1 MILNSRR
8 RVLALL
14 FAAGAT
20 TRLSG
25 LPRAFAQETPNG
37 AQDPEKP
44 EQPEKPDCFASQDF
58 GPWRAQATN
67 KQTGARLRELT
78 FSTGRTCNLSGDL
91 EVNGRYDARL
101 NLYGDPETQAL
112 PKEELV
118 KPENRIIVKGA
129 DGKVAVDEPLCGNC
143 TDIYEGNVSIV
154 LPLST
159 APLLRDG
166 ASVEIIIKLGGKEE
180 CSLKFETKQL
190 HDALAWAEEKRDELA
205 KDRDNDKCAAPDE
218 CFITSACCDV
228 LGLADD
234 CFELRSLRAYRDDVL
249 AKEPE
254 GAEAIALYYDLAPV
268 ILRAMP
274 YARRNEILSVI
285 YLRYVL
291 PAALLARI
299 GLSGLARRLYTTMM
313 HRLARDFAPLSA
325 SALGENR

>member
-14 FAAGAT
+14 LAAGAS

-25 LPRAFAQETPNG
+25 PPRAFAQEAPDG
-37 AQDPEKP
+37 AQETGTPQ
-44 EQPEKPDCFASQDF
+44 QPEKPDCFASKDF
-58 GPWRAQATN
+58 GAWRAQATN
-67 KQTGARLRELT
+67 KQTGARLKDLS
-78 FSTGRTCNLSGDL
+78 FSTGNTCSLSGDL

-101 NLYGDPETQAL
+101 NLYGDPEKQAL

-118 KPENRIIVKGA
+118 KPENRIIVKGE
-129 DGKVAVDEPLCGNC
+129 DGKIAVDEPLCGNC
-143 TDIYEGNVSIV
+143 TDIYEGNVSLV
-154 LPLST
+154 LPLAT

-166 ASVEIIIKLGGKEE
+166 ASVEIAIKFGYKEE
-180 CSLKFETKQL
+180 CSSKFETKEL
-190 HDALAWAEEKRDELA
+190 HDALAWAADKRDELA

-228 LGLADD
+228 LGLADN

-249 AKEPE
+249 AKEPG

-274 YARRNEILSVI
+274 DARRNRILSVI

-291 PAALLARI
+291 PAALLARM
-299 GLSGLARRLYTTMM
+299 GVSGLARRLYSAMM

-325 SALGENR
+325 AALGEKR

>member
-14 FAAGAT
+14 LAAGAS

-25 LPRAFAQETPNG
+25 VPRAFAQGTPDG
-37 AQDPEKP
+37 AQETDTPQ
-44 EQPEKPDCFASQDF
+44 QPEKPDCFASQDF
-58 GPWRAQATN
+58 GSWRAQATN
-67 KQTGARLRELT
+67 KQTGARLKDLS
-78 FSTGRTCNLSGDL
+78 FSSGSTCSLSGDL

-101 NLYGDPETQAL
+101 NLYGDPEKQAL

-118 KPENRIIVKGA
+118 KPANRIIVKGE
-129 DGKVAVDEPLCGNC
+129 DGKIAVDEPLCGNC

-154 LPLST
+154 LPLAT

-166 ASVEIIIKLGGKEE
+166 TSVEISIKLGDKEE
-180 CSLKFETKQL
+180 CTSKFETKEL
-190 HDALAWAEEKRDELA
+190 HDALAWAADKRDELA
-205 KDRDNDKCAAPDE
+205 KDRDNDKCTAPDE

-234 CFELRSLRAYRDDVL
+234 CFELRSLRAYRDNVL
-249 AKEPE
+249 AKEPG
-254 GAEAIALYYDLAPV
+254 GAKAIALYYDMAPA

-274 YARRNEILSVI
+274 DARRNRILSVI

-299 GLSGLARRLYTTMM
+299 GCTGFARRLYTAMM
-313 HRLARDFAPLSA
+313 QRLARDFAPLGA
-325 SALGENR
+325 STLGENR

>member
-14 FAAGAT
+14 LAAGASI
-20 TRLSG
+20 RLSG
-25 LPRAFAQETPNG
+25 VPRAFAQDTP
-37 AQDPEKP
+37 DDRT

-58 GPWRAQATN
+58 GSWRAQATN
-67 KQTGARLRELT
+67 KQTGARLKDLN
-78 FSTGRTCNLSGDL
+78 FSTGRTCSLSGDL
-91 EVNGRYDARL
+91 EVNDRYDARL
-101 NLYGDPETQAL
+101 NLYGDPEEQAL

-129 DGKVAVDEPLCGNC
+129 DSKVAVDEPLCGNC

-154 LPLST
+154 LPLAT

-166 ASVEIIIKLGGKEE
+166 ASVEIAIKLGDKEE
-180 CSLKFETKQL
+180 CTSKFATKEL
-190 HDALAWAEEKRDELA
+190 HDALAWATDKRDELA

-218 CFITSACCDV
+218 CFITSACCDL

-249 AKEPE
+249 AKERD
-254 GAEAIALYYDLAPV
+254 GADAIALYYDLAPV

-274 YARRNEILSVI
+274 AARRDRILSVI

-291 PAALLARI
+291 PAALFARI
-299 GLSGLARRLYTTMM
+299 GLSGLARWLYTAMM
-313 HRLARDFAPLSA
+313 HRLARDFAPFGA
-325 SALGENR
+325 STLGENR